1 MSSNSSRKIVAAV
14 LAACAAVAAPLAQ
27 AQDEAAR
34 TEAARAIAAS
44 LMGGLAG
51 KLQEAIK
58 TGGPAAAIG
67 VCTTLAPT
75 TTGALSR
82 QRGMKVTRVSLK
94 VRNPLLGT
102 PDAWEQGVLAAFE
115 SRLAKGEAPD
125 RLEFAETVAEPGGR
139 YFRYVKALPVQP
151 LCLNCHGDPAG
162 FAPEVREALAREY
175 PADRATGYAVGQ
187 VRGAISIKQP
197 Q

>member
-1 MSSNSSRKIVAAV
+1 MSSNSSRTIIAAA

-34 TEAARAIAAS
+34 TDEARAIAAS
-44 LMGGLAG
+44 LTTGLGG

-58 TGGPAAAIG
+58 SGGPAAAIG
-67 VCTTLAPT
+67 VCTSVAPT
-75 TTGALSR
+75 MTGALSR
-82 QRGMKVTRVSLK
+82 QRGIKVTRVSLK

-115 SRLAKGEAPD
+115 TRLAKGEAPD
-125 RLEFAETVAEPGGR
+125 KLEFAETVSEPAGK
-139 YFRYVKALPVQP
+139 YFRYMKALPVQP
-151 LCLNCHGDPAG
+151 LCLNCHGDATR
-162 FAPEVREALAREY
+162 FAPEVREALARDY

-187 VRGAISIKQP
+187 LRGAISIKQP